1 LQLTHECGEFLIPF
15 EVRER
20 IMDQICR
27 MILQRRVIPSELF
40 EDMTCVLLNQFC
52 PLIQIDGIRR
62 GENTR

>member
-1 LQLTHECGEFLIPF
+1 
-15 EVRER
+15 
-20 IMDQICR
+20 MDQICR

-52 PLIQIDGIRR
+52 PLIQIDGIRC